1 VAAICLDRPHAIS
14 EIRPTL
20 FRETAATR
28 PHMKTREPKL
38 VCPLPRLNLD
48 PVPAATKPNLDR
60 PAGQERLGGNPTLT
74 SNNCCRAAVRTGLG
88 GVVPVVVAGRPGLGV
103 CVGVRPWLGPSR
115 SGAWGASFR
124 TGSCAGLCTGL
135 EEYARLSWRVAGPEG
150 PSEAKPT

>member
-103 CVGVRPWLGPSR
+103 CGGTS
-115 SGAWGASFR
+115 
-124 TGSCAGLCTGL
+124 
-135 EEYARLSWRVAGPEG
+135 VAGTVPFG
-150 PSEAKPT
+150 GLGRFFPDRFLCRIMHRFGRVC